1 MGKFP
6 KASKLLHM
14 LLIKLYWATAV
25 VWVAIMLI
33 GLLKA
38 DGRWTVDMLEDIAPS
53 VLCILGV
60 AFIHWFILY
69 RKEIKND
76 SSN

>member
-14 LLIKLYWATAV
+14 LLIKLYWAIAV
-25 VWVAIMLI
+25 VWVTII
-33 GLLKA
+33 TVGLLKK
-38 DGRWTVDMLEDIAPS
+38 DGRWTVDMLETVSPPA
-53 VLCILGV
+53 LCILGV

-69 RKEIKND
+69 RKEIKK
-76 SSN
+76 

>member
-14 LLIKLYWATAV
+14 LLIKLYWTTAA
-25 VWVAIMLI
+25 VWVFIVLI
-33 GLLKA
+33 GLLKG
-38 DGRWTVDMLEDIAPS
+38 DGHWTVDMLETVTPT
-53 VLCILGV
+53 VLCILGG
-60 AFIHWFILY
+60 AFIHWVILY
-69 RKEIKND
+69 SKGAKND